1 VTPEDRLVASDVKQ
15 DFPIWEPSP
24 DIAQQTTI
32 AAFLRQHQLA
42 DLQALLDRA
51 DASPAGI
58 GMRSWN
64 SSIFSSSGRT
74 QKSWMSLKALNGRG
88 GASAGRPMLF

>member
-1 VTPEDRLVASDVKQ
+1 MVASDVKQ

-24 DIAQQTTI
+24 DVAQQTTM

-51 DASPAGI
+51 DAKPDWYW
-58 GMRSWN
+58 R
-64 SSIFSSSGRT
+64 
-74 QKSWMSLKALNGRG
+74 ALLEFFDIQFV
-88 GASAGRPMLF
+88 RPYTDVLDVRRPR